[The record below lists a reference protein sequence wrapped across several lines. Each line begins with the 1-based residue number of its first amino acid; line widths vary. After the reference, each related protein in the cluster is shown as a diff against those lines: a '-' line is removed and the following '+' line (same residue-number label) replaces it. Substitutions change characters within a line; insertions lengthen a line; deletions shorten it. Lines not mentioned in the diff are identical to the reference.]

1 MYLSVEKGEKTNVGT
16 NFYIDLEVTERKQLL
31 FMIHFIFT
39 YPKIPLNTV
48 LDASENTN
56 QVK

>member
-1 MYLSVEKGEKTNVGT
+1 MLL
-16 NFYIDLEVTERKQLL
+16 FLCFDLEVTERKQLL